1 MPKVLIST
9 AHRRYYMTV
18 ISINLN
24 RGTSKSNIFEEIYE
38 YVQGLEIIDTHEHL
52 PAFENL
58 RDKKTDVLK
67 EYLTHYFNCDL
78 ISAGLCTSDFEKV
91 INTDLPLV
99 DRWDIVEPY
108 WDFSMHTGYA
118 RALDISVKGLYGID
132 RICRETIEELNNKF
146 LDSLKPEHFKKVLK
160 DKSKIRISLLHDIPK
175 VNDKIVFDSNLKC
188 DQSFFRN
195 VYPID
200 GLIFPQTGDEIERIE
215 KQAGFKICGFGDYI
229 DACQSLL
236 DNALKHG
243 AVALKSA
250 LAYQRSIFYERVT
263 RSEAEQEFNELFKYK
278 HMGNYLPSVFP
289 LGRNFQDYMMHF
301 ILRLAGRR
309 NLTVQFHTGI
319 QEGNGNILKNS
330 DPALL
335 SNLFLEHPDVDF
347 DIFHMG
353 YPFQDVVSVLAKNF
367 PNVFIDMCWAHIISP
382 AASIKALAEWID
394 SVPVNKISAFGG
406 DYIFIDGVYGH
417 QFLARQN
424 VSRALAVKVDEGMMD
439 VDRAKE
445 ISRMLFYKNPYSI
458 FKLEGKL

>member
-1 MPKVLIST
+1 MSKV
-9 AHRRYYMTV
+9 
-18 ISINLN
+18 
-24 RGTSKSNIFEEIYE
+24 FEEIYE

-52 PAFENL
+52 PAFENM
-58 RDKKTDVLK
+58 REKNTDILK

-78 ISAGLCTSDFEKV
+78 ISAGLSASDFEKV
-91 INTDLPLV
+91 INPDLSLSE
-99 DRWDIVEPY
+99 RWDIAEPY
-108 WDFSMHTGYA
+108 WDFSRYTGYA

-132 RICRETIEELNNKF
+132 MICRETIEELNGKF
-146 LDSLKPEHFKKVLK
+146 LDSLKPGHFKKVLK
-160 DKSKIRISLLHDIPK
+160 DKSKIRVSLLHDIPK
-175 VNDKIVFDSNLKC
+175 ENEKIVFDSNLKC
-188 DQSFFRN
+188 DQDFFRN

-215 KQAGFKICGFGDYI
+215 EQAGFTICGFGDYLE
-229 DACQSLL
+229 AAESLL
-236 DNALKHG
+236 DNALEHG

-250 LAYQRSIFYERVT
+250 LAYQRPLLYERGAMND
-263 RSEAEQEFNELFKYK
+263 AEEEFNELFKYK
-278 HMGNYLPSVFP
+278 HMGNYLPQVFP
-289 LGRNFQDYMMHF
+289 LGRKFQDYMMHF

-335 SNLFLEHPDVDF
+335 SNLFLEYPDVDF

-367 PNVFIDMCWAHIISP
+367 PNVFIDMAWAHIVSP
-382 AASIKALAEWID
+382 SVSIHALAGWID

-406 DYIFIDGVYGH
+406 DYLFIDGVYGH
-417 QFLARQN
+417 QALARQN
-424 VSRALAVKVDEGMMD
+424 VSRSLAIKVEEGVMD

-445 ISRMLFYKNPYSI
+445 ISQMLFYQNPYKI
-458 FKLEGKL
+458 FKLEKSL